1 MYTVFGAT
9 GNIGSVIT
17 RVLLE
22 KGEQVRVVGRNA
34 SKLQKYVQKGAEAF
48 AGDMSDESAI
58 TRALNGA
65 RAAFLMIPP
74 DAASPD
80 YRAEQERIGDAI
92 AGAVKKS
99 GLQYGVNLSSFGAQ
113 AETGTGPIAGLHR
126 LEKKLNDIDK
136 LNVLHLRPA
145 YFFENHLNAVS
156 MIQMMGM
163 IGGALKA
170 DLPIPQIATRDIGAF
185 AGERLLKLDFNGK
198 QTHELLGQRDLSMNE
213 VAAAIGRAI
222 SKPDLRYAQFPYEQV
237 EQFLL
242 QMGTPAK
249 TASYFTEM
257 FHGINEGLVVAVE
270 PRSAENSTPTSIETF
285 LKDVFV
291 PAYQGHAVGA

>member
-1 MYTVFGAT
+1 MYTIFGAT
-9 GNIGSVIT
+9 GNIGSVISK
-17 RVLLE
+17 VLLE

-34 SKLQKYVQKGAEAF
+34 GKLQQYVQKGAEAVV
-48 AGDMSDESAI
+48 GDVSDEAVM
-58 TRALNGA
+58 TRALTGV

-80 YRAEQERIGDAI
+80 YRAEQERISDSI
-92 AGAVKKS
+92 AAAVKKS
-99 GLQYGVNLSSFGAQ
+99 GLQYAVNLSSFGAQ
-113 AETGTGPIAGLHR
+113 AETGTGPISGLHR
-126 LEKKLNDIDK
+126 FEKKLNAIEK

-145 YFFENHLNAVS
+145 YFFENHLNAIN

-170 DLPIPQIATRDIGAF
+170 DLPVPQIATRDIGAF
-185 AGERLLKLDFNGK
+185 AAERLLKLDFSAK
-198 QTHELLGQRDLSMNE
+198 LTHELLGQRDLTLNE
-213 VAAAIGRAI
+213 VAAVIGRAI
-222 SKPDLRYAQFPYEQV
+222 GKADLRYAQFPYEQV

-257 FHGINEGLVVAVE
+257 FRGINEGIVVATE
-270 PRSAENSTPTSIETF
+270 PRSAENTTPTAIETF
-285 LKDVFV
+285 VKDVFV
-291 PAYQGHAVGA
+291 PAYQGQAVGA